1 MWIFSPPFLPPIPNS
16 SHFIM
21 AKLFKTHKATCKLY
35 CFKAVCNAKTHFGKR
50 GKKKKDC
57 TVHYIPISKK
67 WYNFLWFDC
76 PYVWVYV
83 SQYNM
88 VFSLHLLSV
97 SADTKAFQ
105 VPIGHFGIYIAFPLL
120 RFQALLGIERI
131 FRWIRFRKKWW
142 RTKYCWNLKNMSSLH
157 FLSSFSIICA
167 KALWGLKV
175 EKILTWI

>member
-1 MWIFSPPFLPPIPNS
+1 MYCYKQCEFSTPLS
-16 SHFIM
+16 SPQYPTHRILLWQNYLKHIKPLVNCIVLKQCAM
-21 AKLFKTHKATCKLY
+21 LKHTLAKEE
-35 CFKAVCNAKTHFGKR
+35 
-50 GKKKKDC
+50 KKKDC

-131 FRWIRFRKKWW
+131 FRWVRFRKKWW
-142 RTKYCWNLKNMSSLH
+142 RTKYCWNLKNMSSLL
-157 FLSSFSIICA
+157 FFPPSVSSV
-167 KALWGLKV
+167 LKPC
-175 EKILTWI
+175 EG